1 MPEHNGTDS
10 PVSQPLIQHRDNA
23 PNVPTYQLREAVA
36 EILMVITRYP
46 ELTDFGFGV
55 WDERSRRLS
64 PVEREAEFQINRAK
78 MFEERSLRQF
88 LHARDWLQ
96 EQQKRKTINQ
106 WGTSYGLKHVAAHD
120 VGYITNGVFIAAA
133 VSAGFQIERSGT
145 RQQSPNAYMN
155 IATRAWR
162 RPRPRV
168 VGRRRRW
175 S

>member
-1 MPEHNGTDS
+1 MPEHNYTNS
-10 PVSQPLIQHRDNA
+10 PASQPLIQHRDNA
-23 PNVPTYQLREAVA
+23 PNVPADQLREAIA
-36 EILMVITRYP
+36 EILMVVTRYP

-55 WDERSRRLS
+55 WGERIRHLS
-64 PVEREAEFQINRAK
+64 PAEREAEFKVNRAK

-96 EQQKRKTINQ
+96 GQQKRKTINQ

-120 VGYITNGVFIAAA
+120 VGYITNGVFVAAA
-133 VSAGFQIERSGT
+133 VSAGFQIERAGT
-145 RQQSPNAYMN
+145 LSPNAYMS
-155 IATRAWR
+155 ISTRAWR